1 MIEAEVHTALRA
13 FLRESGDRWPHHL
26 TMARLVARALRL
38 GRDALIQTGVF
49 PASEERYALSYLM
62 PMLLWPGG
70 AIAIASESVR
80 KRLLS
85 VEIPQLQQWLDSPTG
100 LDLPK
105 TLDSPKTVV
114 EGDRWPGED
123 FHGLLLT
130 SPQAWLE
137 SKTTD
142 SGRFPPGI
150 PTLLDGADDWEQ
162 WTRQFL
168 TARLEPGDWGALM
181 EARPQYAEKIRDIRV
196 RLTKSVFDRPANPYG
211 GGLLHTEERG
221 WLRQLTAEPDAIPK
235 PWRQFG
241 QRLRSRHSFVWAD
254 IDRQEGQFSLY
265 CSPAEVSGALR
276 PLWTQQPTV
285 FVGGALGVDRD
296 AFSFRQRLGIED
308 LTCVKFSPDR
318 QHSFVHL
325 YAPEGLPLPNTP
337 QFRDALLEELH
348 TLIRISS
355 SHTSSES
362 EEEDLIVIVVGDVP
376 LRAIVGA
383 TLAAE
388 FGSRVRVDNP
398 VRVSRGILV
407 TGWEFWREHQSEF
420 PPPKLFAIATLPFPS
435 LEDPLVAGRV
445 AYYKQ
450 LRKDW
455 FRLYLLPTALGELQR
470 SIASV
475 RNDRGVVALLDVRA
489 IYRSYGKQ
497 IFSALSPCARIS
509 SPEAGLFEP

>member
-62 PMLLWPGG
+62 PVLLWPGG

-85 VEIPQLQQWLDSPTG
+85 VEIPQLQQWLGSH
-100 LDLPK
+100 
-105 TLDSPKTVV
+105 KTVV
-114 EGDRWPGED
+114 EGDRWPDED

-130 SPQAWLE
+130 SPQAWLD
-137 SKTTD
+137 SKTTEKM
-142 SGRFPPGI
+142 RFPTGI
-150 PTLLDGADDWEQ
+150 PTLIDGADDWEA
-162 WTRQFL
+162 WTRQAL
-168 TARLEPGDWGALM
+168 TACIEPGDWTALM
-181 EARPQYAEKIRDIRV
+181 EARPDFADEV
-196 RLTKSVFDRPANPYG
+196 RQVWIQLTRAVFDRPANPYG
-211 GGLLHTEERG
+211 GVLLHSEERER
-221 WLRQLTAEPDAIPK
+221 LRRSIAAIPEV
-235 PWRQFG
+235 PQSWRQFG
-241 QRLRSRHSFVWAD
+241 RRLRSRHSFVWAA
-254 IDRQEGQFSLY
+254 IDREGGRFSLY
-265 CSPAEVSGALR
+265 CSPAEVSNALR
-276 PLWTQQPTV
+276 PLWKQQPTV
-285 FVGGALGVDRD
+285 AIGGALGVDRD
-296 AFSFRQRLGIED
+296 ALMFRQRLGIDD
-308 LTCVKFSPDR
+308 LTCVKFAPDR

-348 TLIRISS
+348 TLVRISS
-355 SHTSSES
+355 SHASTRSNSHDD
-362 EEEDLIVIVVGDVP
+362 DLIAIVVGDVP
-376 LRAIVGA
+376 LRAIVAA

-388 FGSRVRVDNP
+388 FGSRVRVDTV
-398 VRVSRGILV
+398 VRAPRSILV

-420 PPPKLFAIATLPFPS
+420 PPPKLLAIATLPFPS

-455 FRLYLLPTALGELQR
+455 FRSYLLPTALSELQR
-470 SIASV
+470 AIASV

-489 IYRSYGKQ
+489 IYRSYGQ
-497 IFSALSPCARIS
+497 HVFSALSPYARIG